1 MDGVPTPPKRDG
13 LPSKQYAQAAANFRK
28 HARRELKA
36 LLATAREAALNFS
49 EAKRELIRRRWA
61 DGWRVD
67 AVTGKLTPPDPQ
79 ASPPRRVKIPDHVL
93 DGLQPLMEE
102 YDPVIQLVVVAA
114 DWENTPELRLRANG
128 LAAEY
133 MHPKLKSIELTTDDD
148 TKDALDQRNEIAGRM
163 VEILEAMAQAR
174 REANA
179 KPVGAPT
186 IDNQPNGHAE
196 PNGHANGH
204 DANGDA
210 IRREIEGDDDDDEP
224 SDLV

>member
-1 MDGVPTPPKRDG
+1 MDG
-13 LPSKQYAQAAANFRK
+13 LPQPQRATHQRLWRDRKAVKQ
-28 HARRELKA
+28 

-49 EAKRELIRRRWA
+49 EAKRELIKRRWA
-61 DGWRVD
+61 DGWRID
-67 AVTGKLTPPDPQ
+67 ATSQRLTPPAPS
-79 ASPPRRVKIPDHVL
+79 ASPVLGEIIPEHVL

-148 TKDALDQRNEIAGRM
+148 TKASLDQRNEIAGRM

-179 KPVGAPT
+179 KPVDAPT

-204 DANGDA
+204 DAGDA
-210 IRREIEGDDDDDEP
+210 IRREIEGDDDDDDA